1 MARAVLLDI
10 DGVLTVS
17 WSPLPGAP
25 EAISWLRRQ
34 HVDLRLLTN
43 TSSRSR
49 SQIAQLLKDEGM
61 EVRESEIVTAVS
73 SAARHLAEKYPGRGC
88 FVVNEGALDADL
100 EGVEIVAADSAG
112 VVLLGG
118 AGPSIG
124 YVEMNAAFR
133 LAMEGIPL
141 VALHRNTRYEAAD
154 GPALDMGA
162 FIAGLQL
169 AASIEIPIVGKP
181 APSFFRAAIAD
192 LDVDPGDVVMV
203 GDDMDSDVLGSQA
216 VGMRGVLVKT
226 GKFRPSDLERN
237 DLPTMVIQGIGDLP
251 EVLPRLWAADSP
263 NGTGRR
269 ASGS

>member
-17 WSPLPGAP
+17 WSPLPGAAQ
-25 EAISWLRRQ
+25 AISWLREQ

-49 SQIAQLLKDEGM
+49 SQIAHLLNEAGM
-61 EVRESEIVTAVS
+61 EIHESEIVTAVS
-73 SAARHLAEKYPGRGC
+73 SAARHLTERYPGRGC
-88 FVVNEGALDADL
+88 FVINEGALDADL
-100 EGVEIVAADSAG
+100 VGVEIVAADLAD

-124 YVEMNAAFR
+124 YVDLNTVFR
-133 LAMEGIPL
+133 LAMDGVPL

-162 FIAGLQL
+162 FIAGLEL

-181 APSFFRAAIAD
+181 SPAFFHAAISG
-192 LDVDPGDVVMV
+192 LGIDPRDVVMI
-203 GDDMDSDVLGSQA
+203 GDDIESDVLGSQA
-216 VGMRGVLVKT
+216 IGMRGVLVKT
-226 GKFRPSDLERN
+226 GKFRSGDLEKS
-237 DLPTMVIQGIGDLP
+237 DQPTMVIEGVGDLP
-251 EVLPRLWAADSP
+251 EALPRLWGADSP
-263 NGTGRR
+263 E
-269 ASGS
+269 